1 MNKKS
6 NLCPKFLLKSAGLAF
21 IVLSL
26 CFSGCE
32 RRPDPGT
39 PNVLLITVDTLRADY
54 LGCYGHPE
62 VLTPN
67 IDNLAAEG
75 VNFLNNV
82 APSQCTN
89 PAHASI
95 FTGLYLAF
103 HGVYDNQTPLAEE
116 AVTLAEILSQKGYRT
131 LAGVSARHLNTENAN
146 FSQGFDEFLECEPIE
161 MTAGERNREFFKK
174 LRKAAG
180 RSFFAWIHY
189 YDPHGDYAPPAPY
202 DTMYPVLDRHEP
214 IPGREVMDLSEARK
228 SGNVDPDEIIPL
240 YKGEISYLD
249 DQIGALL
256 KLLVDLEI
264 EEQTLVVLVA
274 DHGESMTEKDI
285 YFCHAGLY
293 NQVTHVPLIL
303 RFPGKI
309 APGSEFLGMTSSVD
323 ILPTVLELL
332 GFKLSSSTL
341 DGRSLVPA
349 LADSDFKPHEFVIV
363 EAVDGIIGGLYQAG
377 YKYIKPYGDD
387 WSVSEDHL
395 FRPFIDYAEAEDLKS
410 AEEERARRMESF
422 LDSWLEEA
430 KKKSLPSLRRENL
443 DKKTEEALK
452 SLGYIK

>member
-1 MNKKS
+1 MNVRS
-6 NLCPKFLLKSAGLAF
+6 CLRPKLLLRCTTLGGL
-21 IVLSL
+21 ILLL
-26 CFSGCE
+26 CFIGCE
-32 RRPDPGT
+32 RRKDPGT

-67 IDNLAAEG
+67 IDRLAGKG

-116 AVTLAEILSQKGYRT
+116 AVTLAEILRQRGYST
-131 LAGVSARHLNTENAN
+131 LGGVSARHLNTENAN
-146 FSQGFDEFLECEPIE
+146 FSQGFDKFLECDPVE
-161 MTAGERNREFFKK
+161 MNAGERNRDFLKQ
-174 LRKAAG
+174 LRKVAG

-189 YDPHGDYAPPAPY
+189 YDPHGDYAPPDPY
-202 DTMYPVLDRHEP
+202 NTLYPVGQDFEP
-214 IPGREVMDLSEARK
+214 IPGKEVMDLSEVK
-228 SGNVDPDEIIPL
+228 KNGPVDPDEIISL

-249 DQIGALL
+249 DQIGDLL
-256 KLLVDLEI
+256 NLLVDLEI
-264 EEQTLVVLVA
+264 EDETLVILVA

-293 NQVTHVPLIL
+293 NQVTHVPLIMS
-303 RFPGKI
+303 FPGKI
-309 APGSEFLGMTSSVD
+309 SPGSEFMGMTSSVD
-323 ILPTVLELL
+323 ILPTALDLL
-332 GFKLSSSTL
+332 GYKMSPSNI

-349 LADSDFKPHEFVIV
+349 LTEPDYQPHEFVIV
-363 EAVDGIIGGLYQAG
+363 EAVGGIIGGLYQAG
-377 YKYIKPYGDD
+377 YKYIKPYGDE
-387 WSVSEDHL
+387 WSVTEDHL
-395 FRPFIDYAEAEDLKS
+395 FRPFEDYAEVEDLKQI
-410 AEEERARRMESF
+410 EEERARQMESF

-430 KKKSLPSLRRENL
+430 KQKSLPSVRRENL
-443 DKKTEEALK
+443 DKKTEEALR

>member
-1 MNKKS
+1 MLN
-6 NLCPKFLLKSAGLAF
+6 PKLLLKSATLMSVA
-21 IVLSL
+21 LLL

-32 RRPDPGT
+32 RRQDLGT
-39 PNVLLITVDTLRADY
+39 PNVLLITLDTVRADY
-54 LGCYGHPE
+54 LGCYGNPE

-67 IDNLAAEG
+67 IDRLAAEG
-75 VNFLNNV
+75 ANFLNNV

-116 AVTLAEILSQKGYRT
+116 AVTLAEILRQRGYRT

-146 FSQGFDEFLECEPIE
+146 FTQGFDEFLECEPVE
-161 MTAGERNREFFKK
+161 MTAGERNRDFLKK
-174 LRKAAG
+174 LRKVSG
-180 RSFFAWIHY
+180 RSFFAWVHY

-202 DTMYPVLDRHEP
+202 DTLYPVRNNFER
-214 IPGREVMDLSEARK
+214 IPGKEVMDLSEDK
-228 SGNVDPDEIIPL
+228 KNGLVDPDEIIPL

-249 DQIGALL
+249 HQIGALL
-256 KLLVDLEI
+256 KLLVDLKI
-264 EEQTLVVLVA
+264 EEQTLVILVA
-274 DHGESMTEKDI
+274 DHGESMTEKEI

-293 NQVTHVPLIL
+293 NQVTHVPLIM

-309 APGSEFLGMTSSVD
+309 SPGSEFAGLTSSVD
-323 ILPTVLELL
+323 IRPTALEFL
-332 GFKLSSSTL
+332 GYKMSHSRI

-349 LADSDFKPHEFVIV
+349 LTDPDYQPHEFVIV

-377 YKYIKPYGDD
+377 YKYIKPYGDE
-387 WSVSEDHL
+387 WSVTEDHL
-395 FRPFIDYAEAEDLKS
+395 FRPFLDYAEAEDLKY
-410 AEEERARRMESF
+410 AEEERTRRMESF

-430 KKKSLPSLRRENL
+430 KKKSLPSIRRENL